1 MAVAAL
7 PQVTPPTYH
16 RIVSPTL
23 QVPADEK
30 VSVPVGLLA
39 CQRDPLLREITTTVI
54 SATVSQAPTPSS
66 NGRKSKK
73 EKAAPAPSEPLI
85 EVILHDTVIFPEGG
99 GQPSDVGLLTSS
111 DGDVWSV
118 VEAKRHGG
126 HAVHYV
132 RSKDQSAD
140 AALRAFMPGTRV
152 GVALG
157 DEGWKRR
164 LDHTCM
170 HTSQH
175 LLSAVLDSRNIP
187 TLSWSVT
194 AWPTPCYVEIP
205 RNMSA
210 DELASVQDEA
220 NRLVFEDRSVYVEVE
235 ELHGANTSD
244 QAKLEN
250 GRAVNQVLP
259 ADYTGGVKR
268 TVIIEGVRPQ
278 PIVKE
283 RQMEFDVETDPE
295 TMYDLFGDDYECFA
309 EGPVWVYVLER
320 RRAVEVWATL
330 MGHPDPA
337 VAREETPNALRALYG
352 TSVLQNA
359 VMGSPDSPTAEFQI
373 SAIFASSP
381 PFPTTDLPDV
391 GSAGLTSGSVRSMSS
406 SVLSA
411 LRRTGSSGDSGK
423 SPFKARKL
431 PATHAAPDIVPRMS
445 RAASLRAGIPV
456 EKTSGPRGPISKERL
471 AQTFENVPG
480 HKRSS
485 TITVASTAPPTVAPR
500 MTRRRAP
507 PRPSPA

>member
-39 CQRDPLLREITTTVI
+39 CQRDPLLREITTTVV
-54 SATVSQAPTPSS
+54 SATVSQAPTPPS

-99 GQPSDVGLLTSS
+99 GQPSDVGLLTCS
-111 DGDVWSV
+111 DGDRVWSV

-205 RNMSA
+205 RSMSA

-220 NRLVFEDRSVYVEVE
+220 NRLVFEGRSVYVEVE

-250 GRAVNQVLP
+250 GRAVSQVLP

-268 TVIIEGVRPQ
+268 TVIIEGVDRSLCCGTHMPTIHNLQ
-278 PIVKE
+278 
-283 RQMEFDVETDPE
+283 
-295 TMYDLFGDDYECFA
+295 LFLIPHTES
-309 EGPVWVYVLER
+309 
-320 RRAVEVWATL
+320 
-330 MGHPDPA
+330 
-337 VAREETPNALRALYG
+337 VARASTSTARLY
-352 TSVLQNA
+352 
-359 VMGSPDSPTAEFQI
+359 F
-373 SAIFASSP
+373 FAGP
-381 PFPTTDLPDV
+381 RLLHHL
-391 GSAGLTSGSVRSMSS
+391 G
-406 SVLSA
+406 
-411 LRRTGSSGDSGK
+411 
-423 SPFKARKL
+423 
-431 PATHAAPDIVPRMS
+431 ATHAALTRTAGTLSCGPPLVPERVAQVVEERK
-445 RAASLRAGIPV
+445 RAVKRGEDVEAELAGMIARDLVAEVVRGEGKVHRHRTDDAANPLGLLNAISMTFAKEAAARGDAPPYLVVLSSSPSMQTAESTSVVLVFGADEAKVKEVGDMLKTKLNAKGGGKGRWSGKFTGVWREKESKVVDEALASLIGGV
-456 EKTSGPRGPISKERL
+456 S
-471 AQTFENVPG
+471 V
-480 HKRSS
+480 
-485 TITVASTAPPTVAPR
+485 
-500 MTRRRAP
+500 
-507 PRPSPA
+507 